1 VQLCLMLDDDAD
13 LMAVFQDNPV
23 NRHRNVSVLDSI
35 GAKDEGDVVDNWS
48 CKTCKAPIKSSP
60 INVPKPLGV

>member
-1 VQLCLMLDDDAD
+1 MQLCLMLDDDAD

-35 GAKDEGDVVDNWS
+35 GAKDEG
-48 CKTCKAPIKSSP
+48 
-60 INVPKPLGV
+60 GG